1 MNTYKILW
9 SDLGIFHFGQL
20 WSHGDNYELLHRN
33 SAKREVDS
41 DGGGGGRAG
50 LDSSLRITMTC
61 DPGQATYLL
70 ESPLPHQQL
79 KGMYSTPSKPPY
91 CRSNNLIPFIKTTLS
106 VQYFTFSSM
115 PTKCS
120 KMKQRQD
127 LLWVKNLLTQSQCN
141 LTLFNFSHA
150 LICDDIQ
157 K

>member
-1 MNTYKILW
+1 MAYFTLGSSGHMVIIMNSCTEIVPKEQRTQMRW
-9 SDLGIFHFGQL
+9 G
-20 WSHGDNYELLHRN
+20 W
-33 SAKREVDS
+33 
-41 DGGGGGRAG
+41 GGGWGWTLAPGSP
-50 LDSSLRITMTC
+50 LTC
-61 DPGQATYLL
+61 DPGQATHLP